1 MAAAAS
7 RDIVIKASP
16 AEVMNVLLDLESL
29 PDWSPV
35 HDTVQILDRDDQ
47 GRPSR
52 SREVV
57 KVIGFSEE
65 QVLRYTTH
73 PDGVS
78 WTLES
83 ATQQRTQDGR
93 YTLTPVG
100 DSTRVRFEFA
110 VDLVMPVPGFFL
122 KQGAKVIVDTA
133 TKGLRRRVLTVQSG
147 RA

>member
-1 MAAAAS
+1 MAVTAS
-7 RDIVIKASP
+7 RDVFIEATP
-16 AEVMNVLLDLESL
+16 TEVMDVLFDLESL

-35 HDTVQILDRDDQ
+35 HDTVQILERDDQ

-57 KVIGFSEE
+57 KILGFGEE
-65 QVLRYTTH
+65 QVLRYTIH
-73 PDGVS
+73 PDGFS

-83 ATQQRTQDGR
+83 ATQQRTQEGR

-100 DSTRVRFEFA
+100 DSTRVRFDFA
-110 VDLVMPVPGFFL
+110 VDLVMPVPGFFV

-133 TKGLRRRVLTVQSG
+133 TKGLRRRVLKVQSG